1 MLMLLLLVNPEA
13 YTNANA
19 IEGNANA
26 NINAANPEANT
37 NANADAGNTDANVG
51 VIIEGTSIILNVQRC
66 TSIILIVQR

>member
-13 YTNANA
+13 NTTANA

-37 NANADAGNTDANVG
+37 NANANAGNTDANVG
-51 VIIEGTSIILNVQRC
+51 VIIEGTSIIL
-66 TSIILIVQR
+66 IVQRKLSYGNL